1 MFGIC
6 DGVRTVEVESVE
18 EVVGKE
24 AVGAREW
31 KWKWWER
38 VRVRVKELCGK
49 VWLWYITHSV
59 AKLAQREY

>member
-24 AVGAREW
+24 A
-31 KWKWWER
+31 
-38 VRVRVKELCGK
+38 K
-49 VWLWYITHSV
+49 VEGDTTYIRRIDGYIIDVPTANIITS
-59 AKLAQREY
+59 ESIS